1 MSARELAP
9 DTVVDGR
16 YSILSRIGAG
26 GMAEVYCAQDLQLG
40 RRVALKLL
48 HRRFSEDPDFVERFR
63 REASAAAGLQHP
75 NVVGVFDRGEW
86 DGTYYI
92 AMEYLEG
99 RSLKEIVSTE
109 GPLSPARAI
118 DIVVQILRAARFA
131 HQRGVI
137 HRDLKPHNV
146 IVDDEG
152 RAKVTDFGIARAGAS
167 DMTETGSIMG
177 TAQYLSPEQ
186 AQGHAVSAKSDL
198 YAIGILLYELLTARV
213 PFEGDSPVTIALKQ
227 VSEAPVPPSAY
238 NPAVPQE
245 LDAVVLRALEKDPA
259 ERFADADEFITALQS
274 VRAGLTVPAGQSTAV
289 FGALGAAY
297 PATAPTDAAVA
308 PVPPAAMTDD
318 ELAAAA
324 YPAEPLTMEPEPPH
338 DRRWVPWAV
347 AAGIVAVVIGLIV
360 LLLTLRPEKAP
371 VPNVVGTQLDA
382 ASTVLHNR
390 GFEVQV
396 QRVLNPAPKDRVLRE
411 DPQPGTKVNE
421 GSTIALT
428 VSDGPG
434 QAAVPDV
441 SGRSE
446 VQARR
451 TLEKAGFKV
460 EAQREPSDAVAA
472 GQVTRTVPP
481 GGSLADRGST
491 VKLYVSSGP
500 GQVIVPTVVGQ
511 DQAGAQAT
519 LANSGLKVSAVSQ
532 ESDQPAGTVLSQDP
546 GAGTTINKGSTV
558 TIVVAREANRVTVPG
573 VVGEDEG
580 SASSTLSA
588 AGLGVSIAD
597 RSVGSPDKD
606 GQVLAQR
613 PQAGGRVSPGSTVTI
628 TVGRFSGSAPTP
640 QPPSPSGR

>member
-16 YSILSRIGAG
+16 YSILSRVGAG

-48 HRRFSEDPDFVERFR
+48 HRRFSADPDFVERFR

-259 ERFADADEFITALQS
+259 ERFADADEFITALQT

-324 YPAEPLTMEPEPPH
+324 YPAEPLTIEPEPPH

-360 LLLTLRPEKAP
+360 LLLTLRPEKTP

-441 SGRSE
+441 SGRSQG
-446 VQARR
+446 QART
-451 TLEKAGFKV
+451 TLEKAGFRV
-460 EAQREPSDAVAA
+460 EAQREPSDAVPA

-546 GAGTTINKGSTV
+546 GAGTTTNKGSTV

-580 SASSTLSA
+580 SARSTLSA

-606 GQVLAQR
+606 GQVLAQH

-628 TVGRFSGSAPTP
+628 TVGRFSGPAPTP

>member
-16 YSILSRIGAG
+16 YSILSRIGSG

-48 HRRFSEDPDFVERFR
+48 HRRFSADPDFVERFR

-75 NVVGVFDRGEW
+75 HVVGVFDRGEW

-99 RSLKEIVSTE
+99 RSLKEIVSSE
-109 GPLSPARAI
+109 GPLAPARAI

-198 YAIGILLYELLTARV
+198 YAIGILLYELLTGRV

-245 LDAVVLRALEKDPA
+245 LDAVVLRALEKDPDD
-259 ERFADADEFITALQS
+259 RFADAEEFITALQS
-274 VRAGLTVPAGQSTAV
+274 VRAALTVPAGQSTAV
-289 FGALGAAY
+289 FGAVGAAY
-297 PATAPTDAAVA
+297 PATAPTDAGVA
-308 PVPPAAMTDD
+308 PVPPAEMTDD

-324 YPAEPLTMEPEPPH
+324 YPAEPLEPEPPRE
-338 DRRWVPWAV
+338 RRWVPWAV
-347 AAGIVAVVIGLIV
+347 AAAILAVVAGLIA
-360 LLLTLRPEKAP
+360 LLLMLRPEKLP

-382 ASTVLHNR
+382 ASTVLRNR
-390 GFEVQV
+390 GFDVEV

-421 GSTIALT
+421 GSTVTLT

-434 QAAVPDV
+434 QTAVPDV

-446 VQARR
+446 AQARKA
-451 TLEKAGFKV
+451 LEKAGFKGQV
-460 EAQREPSDAVAA
+460 QREPSDVVKA
-472 GQVTRTVPP
+472 GYATRTVPP
-481 GGSLADRGST
+481 GGSQADRGST
-491 VKLYVSSGP
+491 VRLYVSSGP
-500 GQVIVPTVVGQ
+500 GQVTVPTVVGE

-519 LANSGLKVSAVSQ
+519 LGNSELKVSAVSQ
-532 ESDQPAGTVLSQDP
+532 ESDQPSGTVLRQDP
-546 GAGTTINKGSTV
+546 PPGSTVDRGSTV

-573 VVGEDEG
+573 VVGEDES
-580 SASSTLSA
+580 SASATLSA
-588 AGLGVSIAD
+588 AGLGVAIAD
-597 RSVGSPDKD
+597 RQVSSPDSD
-606 GQVLAQR
+606 GQVLAQH
-613 PQAGGRVSPGSTVTI
+613 PAGGRRVTPGTSVTI
-628 TVGRFSGSAPTP
+628 VVGRFSAPSPTP
-640 QPPSPSGR
+640 PRPSPPG